1 MVVAVVFGFA
11 PSAHASSVTGV
22 TAPTL
27 SNAAAGSTGV
37 EYNNIGFTVSS
48 TGALSPSGGNIVL
61 TAPAGTVWGTGCE
74 VTVFNDTTGQEVAA
88 CTGSTSNGGATLT
101 IPLNQNRPVN
111 AGDHLTVTVHRVT
124 NPPAGT
130 HTLTVRTSSDVDPA
144 TSAPYTITGTQS
156 VSGVTAPTLSNTAA
170 GSTGVEYNSIGFTV
184 SSTGQL
190 SPDGGTITLAAP
202 AGTVWG
208 TGCEVTVFNDT
219 TGQEVAACTGS
230 TSNGGATLT
239 IPLNQ
244 NRAVNAGD
252 HLTVTVHRVT
262 NGPAGTH
269 TIAVSTSSDRTPVAS
284 APYTLTA
291 TQGVSGVTAP
301 TVSNTAVG
309 STGVE
314 YNSIGFTV
322 SSTGQLSPDGGTIT
336 LAAPAGTVWGT
347 GCEVTV
353 FNDTT
358 GKEVAGCTGSTSNGG
373 ATLTIPLNRNRPV
386 NAGDHLTVTVHRV
399 TNPPAGTH
407 TLTVRTSSDV
417 DPAT

>member
-1 MVVAVVFGFA
+1 MMVAVVFGFA
-11 PSAHASSVTGV
+11 PAAHASSVTGV

-27 SNAAAGSTGV
+27 SNTAAGSTGV
-37 EYNNIGFTVSS
+37 EYNNIGFTVSP
-48 TGALSPSGGNIVL
+48 TGALSSSGGNIVL

-74 VTVFNDTTGQEVAA
+74 VSVFNDTTGQEVAA

-144 TSAPYTITGTQS
+144 TSAPYTITPTQA

-208 TGCEVTVFNDT
+208 TGCEVSVFNDT

-230 TSNGGATLT
+230 TTNGGATLT

-244 NRAVNAGD
+244 NR
-252 HLTVTVHRVT
+252 
-262 NGPAGTH
+262 
-269 TIAVSTSSDRTPVAS
+269 
-284 APYTLTA
+284 
-291 TQGVSGVTAP
+291 
-301 TVSNTAVG
+301 
-309 STGVE
+309 
-314 YNSIGFTV
+314 
-322 SSTGQLSPDGGTIT
+322 
-336 LAAPAGTVWGT
+336 
-347 GCEVTV
+347 
-353 FNDTT
+353 
-358 GKEVAGCTGSTSNGG
+358 
-373 ATLTIPLNRNRPV
+373 PV
-386 NAGDHLTVTVHRV
+386 NAGDHLTVT
-399 TNPPAGTH
+399 
-407 TLTVRTSSDV
+407 
-417 DPAT
+417 